1 MSYDKQ
7 RSERETIMAQRLRAA
22 QNRKLGVG
30 DEDDDLATPEPLV
43 GDAADEY
50 YEPEPPRYGTPPRYA
65 PTTNTGCAL
74 PTLYLVLGA
83 LVALAMIGFFLNR
96 AAGSIGEAVDS
107 AVPDV
112 AQVLATPTVEIISG
126 AAVVQRIQQLNR
138 LETTSYT
145 VERVIDVSQGSNIP
159 VVGDWLAGDAL
170 LLIAH
175 GDVIAGVDLQELDAG
190 DVNVSPDGAQ
200 LTVYLPPVQI
210 FSAALDN
217 EKTRVYVRNR
227 GLFAPENKDLE
238 TQARLAAES
247 EILAAAC
254 EGGIMQRATDDGRRA
269 MEQLLS
275 LLEFDA
281 VEVITAAPGSC
292 VVSGP

>member
-1 MSYDKQ
+1 MSHDNSK
-7 RSERETIMAQRLRAA
+7 RDRDTIMAQRLRAA

-30 DEDDDLATPEPLV
+30 DEDDELGAAEPLI
-43 GDAADEY
+43 DDRAEEY
-50 YEPEPPRYGTPPRYA
+50 YEPEPRYAAQPRYA
-65 PTTNTGCAL
+65 PTANTGCAL
-74 PTLYLVLGA
+74 PTLYLVLGV
-83 LVALAMIGFFLNR
+83 LVALALIGLFLNR
-96 AAGSIGEAVDS
+96 AADSIGEAVDS

-112 AQVLATPTVEIISG
+112 AAVLATPTVEIISG

-159 VVGDWLAGDAL
+159 IVGDWLAGDAL

-175 GDVIAGVDLQELDAG
+175 GDVIAGVDLQALDAG
-190 DVNVSPDGAQ
+190 DVNVSPDGSQ
-200 LTVYLPPVQI
+200 LTIYLPPVQI

-238 TQARLAAES
+238 TQARQAAEAQ
-247 EILAAAC
+247 ILAAAC
-254 EGGIMQRATDDGRRA
+254 EGGIMERATDDGRRA

-275 LLEFDA
+275 LLEFES
-281 VEVITAAPGSC
+281 VQVITAAPGSC